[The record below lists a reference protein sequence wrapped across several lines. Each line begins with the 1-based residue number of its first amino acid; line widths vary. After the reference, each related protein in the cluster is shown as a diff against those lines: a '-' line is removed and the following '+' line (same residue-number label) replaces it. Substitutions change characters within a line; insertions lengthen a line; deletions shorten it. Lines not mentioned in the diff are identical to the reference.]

1 MPSIAEPSLQVT
13 TPTYTLFDDN
23 AVGLATILGTPVAG
37 SALMALN
44 YRRMG
49 QTRRAAIA
57 LILGI
62 AVTGLAI
69 LFGWNLPHTVSSPIA
84 LILLFITARIARSL
98 QGTAV
103 IDHVQRG
110 GRLGSK
116 WVAFGL
122 GAGICAVIFLSVFM
136 ATYAA
141 DHQPGVLIG
150 TKDEVYYSGTVTK
163 EDAQSLGNAL
173 KAHGYFN
180 DEGASSKGADVF
192 LAKGKDGTTISFIT
206 KEGSWEQPRIVS
218 LFEEIG
224 REVAPSVGGF
234 PIQVRLLNI
243 QHELK
248 QKSTVGSVTV
258 AGNDVVYYLGA
269 ATASEAQALS
279 RALKSN
285 GFFSGKGA
293 DVFLSKHNDGTT
305 LSFVVGDGAW
315 DNPAFIA
322 DFERI
327 SRQAASAAGGL
338 PIRLRLVNTSLQ
350 VKRDEVIH

>member
-1 MPSIAEPSLQVT
+1 MSS
-13 TPTYTLFDDN
+13 
-23 AVGLATILGTPVAG
+23 VAG
-37 SALMALN
+37 
-44 YRRMG
+44 
-49 QTRRAAIA
+49 
-57 LILGI
+57 
-62 AVTGLAI
+62 
-69 LFGWNLPHTVSSPIA
+69 GWDPS
-84 LILLFITARIARSL
+84 
-98 QGTAV
+98 GW
-103 IDHVQRG
+103 
-110 GRLGSK
+110 RLG
-116 WVAFGL
+116 WVRAY
-122 GAGICAVIFLSVFM
+122 VLSFFYQCLWRL
-136 ATYAA
+136 TPLTIS
-141 DHQPGVLIG
+141 PGVLIG
-150 TKDEVYYSGTVTK
+150 TKDEVYYSGTATK

-180 DEGASSKGADVF
+180 DEGASGKGADVF

-293 DVFLSKHNDGTT
+293 DVFLFKHNDGTT

>member
-1 MPSIAEPSLQVT
+1 M
-13 TPTYTLFDDN
+13 
-23 AVGLATILGTPVAG
+23 
-37 SALMALN
+37 
-44 YRRMG
+44 
-49 QTRRAAIA
+49 
-57 LILGI
+57 
-62 AVTGLAI
+62 
-69 LFGWNLPHTVSSPIA
+69 
-84 LILLFITARIARSL
+84 
-98 QGTAV
+98 
-103 IDHVQRG
+103 
-110 GRLGSK
+110 
-116 WVAFGL
+116 
-122 GAGICAVIFLSVFM
+122 
-136 ATYAA
+136 
-141 DHQPGVLIG
+141 
-150 TKDEVYYSGTVTK
+150 
-163 EDAQSLGNAL
+163 
-173 KAHGYFN
+173 
-180 DEGASSKGADVF
+180 
-192 LAKGKDGTTISFIT
+192 
-206 KEGSWEQPRIVS
+206 
-218 LFEEIG
+218 FEEIG

-322 DFERI
+322 DFKRI